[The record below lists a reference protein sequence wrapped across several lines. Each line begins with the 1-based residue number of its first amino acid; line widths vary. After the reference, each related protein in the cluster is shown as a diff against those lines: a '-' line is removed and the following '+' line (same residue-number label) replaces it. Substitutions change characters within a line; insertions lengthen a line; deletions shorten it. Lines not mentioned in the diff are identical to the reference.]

1 MTTSDLLDEA
11 TLPAPPLGTSA
22 YLRTV
27 IVDGI
32 AHLSGQLP
40 YVNGRLKI
48 TGSVG
53 ELVTVEEGIDAARQC
68 ALNALAVLLAEI
80 GSLARVIAIV
90 RLTGY
95 VSAAE
100 GFTQHPKVL
109 DGASAAL
116 TEYLG
121 ERGRHSRSAIG
132 VRNLPHG
139 APVEIEL
146 TVAIA
151 RDATTDLQSTALANH
166 ARR

>member
-1 MTTSDLLDEA
+1 MIPSNLLDEA
-11 TLPAPPLGTSA
+11 TLPAPRLSNSP

-27 IVDGI
+27 IIDDLV
-32 AHLSGQLP
+32 HLNGQLP
-40 YVNGRLKI
+40 YVNNRFKV

-53 ELVTVEEGIDAARQC
+53 EVVTVEEGIDAARQC

-80 GSLARVIAIV
+80 GTLTRVIQVV

-100 GFTQHPKVL
+100 GFTEHPKVI

-116 TEYLG
+116 TDYLG

-132 VRNLPHG
+132 VSNLPHG
-139 APVEIEL
+139 APVEIDL

-151 RDATTDLQSTALANH
+151 LDRQDST
-166 ARR
+166 R